1 MAAVEKFLVDG
12 QRTDSSDSMTSPGV
26 ERSEDTVRKNTTQ
39 VENT

>member
-1 MAAVEKFLVDG
+1 MAAVDKLLVDG
-12 QRTDSSDSMTSPGV
+12 QRTDSSDSMTFPGV